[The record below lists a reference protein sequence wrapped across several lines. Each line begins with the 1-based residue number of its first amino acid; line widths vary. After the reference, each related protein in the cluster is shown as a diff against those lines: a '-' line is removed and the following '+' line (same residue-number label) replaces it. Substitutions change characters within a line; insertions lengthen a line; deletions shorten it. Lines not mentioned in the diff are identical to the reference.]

1 MSNELEKPIAV
12 EDTPQMDDTTPIN
25 TIVQQ
30 ESDKKDGGEGFDA
43 LLIEEACLSWSED
56 EERAIVRKMDVQ
68 IIPWISAMYLLSFLD
83 RVNIGNAKVVNS
95 NTSGIGSLEADLG
108 LVGDQY
114 NWALSIFFVG
124 YVIFEV
130 PSNLMLK
137 RVRPSRW
144 LARIMV
150 SWGLFAALLAA
161 SVNFASIMIFRLLL
175 GIMEAGLFPGI
186 LFYLSFWFR
195 KHEYARRMSWFF
207 SAASAA
213 GAFGGLLAFGIARL
227 DGVGN
232 LAGWRWVFLIEGL
245 PTILFGVATWWVL
258 PDFPSTAKFLS
269 ERQRKI
275 ANERLRRENVDPDE
289 VDFSW
294 QQFTTTVSDVKVW
307 IWMLL
312 YLSQLIPLYS
322 FSFFLPSIVRGLN
335 FSSLNAQA
343 MSSPPFLMAC
353 IASVASGFSSDY
365 FKDRSSHVIAGL
377 ALGSISF
384 WLLAFIRNTAA
395 QYALTILCAMGIYPS
410 VPPIL
415 SWVSN
420 NVTGSTGAGVALAM
434 VVGFGNIG
442 GAIAGQVYKSS
453 DAVNFYQTGHIVNGS
468 LTIVGI
474 CLTIAQRMYLVHL
487 NKKREE
493 GEKLVAEEE
502 NGDGGFVTVN
512 NPRFRWQL

>member
-1 MSNELEKPIAV
+1 MAEEKEKTVEAHATEETPIA
-12 EDTPQMDDTTPIN
+12 
-25 TIVQQ
+25 TIVQS
-30 ESDKKDGGEGFDA
+30 ESEKKHDSYEVE
-43 LLIEEACLSWSED
+43 IEETTLSWSES
-56 EERAIVRKMDVQ
+56 EEQLIVRKMDKN
-68 IIPWISAMYLLSFLD
+68 IIPWVTVMYLLSFLD

-95 NTSGIGSLEADLG
+95 NAAGVGSMEADLG
-108 LVGDQY
+108 LTGDQY

-150 SWGLFAALLAA
+150 TWGLFAALLAA
-161 SVNFASIMIFRLLL
+161 SVNFASLMIFRLLL

-186 LFYLSFWFR
+186 LFYLSFWYR

-207 SAASAA
+207 AAASAS

-227 DGVGN
+227 DGAAG
-232 LAGWRWVFLIEGL
+232 LAGWRWVFLLEGL

-258 PDFPSTAKFLS
+258 PDFPSTAKFLTDR
-269 ERQRKI
+269 ERKI
-275 ANERLRRENVDPDE
+275 ANERLKRENVDPDE
-289 VDFSW
+289 VEFSW
-294 QQFTTTVSDVKVW
+294 HQFTSTVSDAKVW
-307 IWMLL
+307 IWMIL
-312 YLSQLIPLYS
+312 YISQLIPLYS
-322 FSFFLPSIVRGLN
+322 FSFFLPSIVRGLG
-335 FSSLNAQA
+335 FTSLNAQA

-353 IASVASGFSSDY
+353 LASVASGFSSDY
-365 FKDRSSHVIAGL
+365 FKDRSSHVMFGL
-377 ALGSISF
+377 GVGSISF
-384 WLLAFIRNTAA
+384 WLLAFVRGTAA
-395 QYALTILCAMGIYPS
+395 QYALTIICAMGIYS
-410 VPPIL
+410 SIPPIL

-453 DAVNFYQTGHIVNGS
+453 DAANFYQTGHIVNGS

-474 CLTIAQRMYLVHL
+474 VLALLQRLYLISL
-487 NKKREE
+487 NKKRAEA
-493 GEKLVAEEE
+493 EKLLSPEE
-502 NGDGGFVTVN
+502 NPETLFVTADS
-512 NPRFRWQL
+512 PRFRWQL